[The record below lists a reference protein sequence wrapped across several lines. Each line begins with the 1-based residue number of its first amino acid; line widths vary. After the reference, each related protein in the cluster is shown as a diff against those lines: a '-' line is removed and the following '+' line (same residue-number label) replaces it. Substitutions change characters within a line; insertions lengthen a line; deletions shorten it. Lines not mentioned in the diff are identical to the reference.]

1 MQLGGY
7 MRKLKALILN
17 TTLKYGEEQSNTE
30 ALAREVMDI
39 YSREGVEAEIVRLN
53 DYTIKYGI
61 TDDAGE
67 GDEWPQVFEK
77 VKEAD
82 IVLIGTP
89 LWLGE
94 KSSIATLAIERLY
107 GSSSFTDD
115 NGQSIFYN
123 KVGGVIVTGNEDGA
137 KHAAASVLYG
147 LSHIGFTIPPNV
159 DAYWVGEAGPGP
171 SYIEAGQDNDFT
183 KKHVEM
189 LAYNTM
195 HLARMFKET
204 PIPAQGNTL
213 E

>member
-1 MQLGGY
+1 MA
-7 MRKLKALILN
+7 LKAVILN
-17 TTLKYGEEQSNTE
+17 ATLKYGKEQSNTE
-30 ALAREVMDI
+30 ALARGVTDI
-39 YSREGVEAEIVRLN
+39 YEREGVESEIVRLN
-53 DYTIKYGI
+53 DYNIKYGI

-77 VKEAD
+77 IKAAD

-107 GSSSFTDD
+107 GSSSLTNDK
-115 NGQSIFYN
+115 GQSIFYN
-123 KVGGVIVTGNEDGA
+123 KVGGVVVTGNEDGA
-137 KHAAASVLYG
+137 KHAAQSILYG

-189 LAYNTM
+189 LAYNTI
-195 HLARMFKET
+195 HLARMFKEN

>member
-1 MQLGGY
+1 MA
-7 MRKLKALILN
+7 LKAVILN

-30 ALAREVMDI
+30 ALAREVIDI
-39 YSREGVEAEIVRLN
+39 YKQEGVEAEIVRLN
-53 DYTIKYGI
+53 DYNIRYGI
-61 TDDAGE
+61 TDDAGD
-67 GDEWPQVFEK
+67 GDEWPQVFDK
-77 VKEAD
+77 VKQAD

-107 GSSSFTDD
+107 GSSSFTDE

-123 KVGGVIVTGNEDGA
+123 KVGGVVVTGNEDGA
-137 KHAAASVLYG
+137 KNAAASVLYG

-171 SYIEAGQDNDFT
+171 SYLEAGQDSDFT

>member
-1 MQLGGY
+1 MA
-7 MRKLKALILN
+7 LKAVILN
-17 TTLKYGEEQSNTE
+17 ATLKYGKEQSNTE
-30 ALAREVMDI
+30 ALARGVTDI
-39 YSREGVEAEIVRLN
+39 YEREGVESEIVRLN
-53 DYTIKYGI
+53 DYNIKYGI

-77 VKEAD
+77 IKAAD

-107 GSSSFTDD
+107 GSSSLTNDK
-115 NGQSIFYN
+115 GQSIFYN
-123 KVGGVIVTGNEDGA
+123 KVGGVIITGNEDGA

-171 SYIEAGQDNDFT
+171 SYLDTDRDNEFT
-183 KKHVEM
+183 KTHVKM